1 MATKPENVFINSI
14 KRNLPSSV
22 YSMKNNNPFTAGIAD
37 VWYSS
42 VGGDMWVEYKWLH
55 KRPTNSFVP
64 ALTPLQVKWLR
75 DRHTEGRRVYV
86 VVGCPD
92 GAVVLKNLEWES
104 ACTFDVIYSR
114 KEVASWI
121 EKETTICRLSAA

>member
-1 MATKPENVFINSI
+1 MFINGV
-14 KRNLPSSV
+14 KKHLPASV
-22 YSMKNNNPFTAGIAD
+22 YSMKNNNPFTGGIAD

-42 VGGDMWVEYKWLH
+42 VGSDIWVEYKWLP
-55 KRPTNSFVP
+55 KRPTASFVP
-64 ALTPLQVKWLR
+64 ALTQLQIKWLR
-75 DRHTEGRRVYV
+75 ERHLEGRHVYV

-92 GAVVLKNLEWES
+92 GAVVLKNLEWEH

-121 EKETTICRLSAA
+121 VKETTICRLSAA